1 MKDELEYIDLGESKY
16 EFTVYGGGFGMR
28 FKHPLYDEYCDKID
42 SHLNIF
48 DHDYSNEELQDIL
61 DTLKKSL
68 DNGKDFYSNAKPY
81 MKEEM
86 EEYNRLL
93 EEGVKF

>member
-1 MKDELEYIDLGESKY
+1 MKDELEYIDSGESKY
-16 EFTVYGGGFGMR
+16 EFHVYGGGFGVR
-28 FKHPLYDEYCDKID
+28 FEHPLYDEYREKID

-48 DHDYSNEELQDIL
+48 DHDYSNEGLEDIL

-93 EEGVKF
+93 EEGVEF